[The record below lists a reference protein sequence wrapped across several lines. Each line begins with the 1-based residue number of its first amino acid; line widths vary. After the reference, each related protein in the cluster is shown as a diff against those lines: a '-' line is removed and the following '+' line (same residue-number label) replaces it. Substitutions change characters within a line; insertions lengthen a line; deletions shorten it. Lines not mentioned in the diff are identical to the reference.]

1 MSLIDYEEVRPW
13 ARAIKYRT
21 GLRDKPGV
29 MPPWYIEKDIGIQQF
44 KDDPSLSDHEI
55 ALIAQVGG
63 QRRPAGQS
71 RRTCPPPVPFID
83 VDEWE
88 IGQPDLIVSSP
99 SFEIAGDAPDW
110 WGSIGE
116 VPTGLTEDRY
126 VAAMEYKEITERSEG
141 ETRATVGGLFVV
153 HHATLGVTDPDPDPN
168 EDDPLAAQRRWPT
181 HEVGRNADVFDPE
194 AGKIMKA
201 GSSLQ
206 FNSMHLHAN
215 GADTRAHLEVGF
227 RFHPRGYQPTRK
239 WVRMSFGN
247 GVDLDIEAMDP
258 DQQMESYFT
267 LPENT
272 LITIFEPHMH
282 APGVRMCLD
291 AIWGHHVQTLNCA
304 GYDHS
309 WVRVYNYEDDAAPL
323 LPKGTILRMT
333 GYFDNSPS
341 NPNVPDPRNW
351 SGGGAPLGRPDVHQP
366 DARRLPD
373 RRGVRGRDGQAAR
386 EPRSRRRRGHH
397 RLPALRHGRGG
408 AGRRRRR
415 TDSESRRERGF
426 PAGRSRSFSSPGC
439 WSAWP
444 RRTPTRSACGGR
456 TTSGRKWFPPTKGGS
471 RTRTGPST
479 WCSGRM
485 NRNWEEELH
494 IPIGPDN
501 TIEPGGPDQGQ
512 PTWFLPRR
520 NRFLFRI
527 RVPADFGDKELVWT
541 LTSPNGETKR
551 AYGTLLPDYYM
562 DNNVRMANNGAG
574 VSGDLFKN
582 VGPTLEVHG
591 ESTRKVKANE
601 PVTLTAVA
609 HDEDGLPTPR
619 RAMRPVDPAR
629 PTSLTPIAARGL
641 RLSWF
646 VYRAAGPV
654 TFDPVQAK
662 VWEDTRANSNSPW
675 GAGWETPGSATR
687 TTSGWCRRPSASRAP
702 TCYAASPTTAA
713 WEPTRRSR
721 SW

>member
-1 MSLIDYEEVRPW
+1 MTTTRNRRRILSWQVLLTTAVAALVALPSPAAAQAAAADEVTFTRDIAPILQRSCQKCHRPDSLAPMSLIDYEEVRPW

-29 MPPWYIEKDIGIQQF
+29 MPPWYIEKDIGIQRF
-44 KDDPSLSDHEI
+44 KDDPSLSDQEI
-55 ALIAQVGG
+55 ALIARWADNGAPRG
-63 QRRPAGQS
+63 NPADL
-71 RRTCPPPVPFID
+71 PPPVPFID

-99 SFEIAGDAPDW
+99 SFEVAGDAPDW

-153 HHATLGVTDPDPDPN
+153 HHATLGVTDPNPDPN
-168 EDDPLAAQRRWPT
+168 ENDPLAAQRRWPT

-215 GADTRAHLEVGF
+215 GADTRAHLDVGF
-227 RFHPRGYQPTRK
+227 KFHPRGYEPTRK

-258 DQQMESYFT
+258 DQQMEAYFT

-323 LPKGTILRMT
+323 LPKGAILRMT

-351 SGGGAPLGRPDVHQP
+351 SGGGHRSVDQMFINLMRGVYLTDEEFAAEM
-366 DARRLPD
+366 ARRRANL
-373 RRGVRGRDGQAAR
+373 GLADG
-386 EPRSRRRRGHH
+386 EV
-397 RLPALRHGRGG
+397 
-408 AGRRRRR
+408 
-415 TDSESRRERGF
+415 TI
-426 PAGRSRSFSSPGC
+426 GC
-439 WSAWP
+439 P
-444 RRTPTRSACGGR
+444 LCG
-456 TTSGRKWFPPTKGGS
+456 TVE
-471 RTRTGPST
+471 
-479 WCSGRM
+479 M
-485 NRNWEEELH
+485 E
-494 IPIGPDN
+494 
-501 TIEPGGPDQGQ
+501 
-512 PTWFLPRR
+512 
-520 NRFLFRI
+520 
-527 RVPADFGDKELVWT
+527 PADD
-541 LTSPNGETKR
+541 
-551 AYGTLLPDYYM
+551 
-562 DNNVRMANNGAG
+562 AG
-574 VSGDLFKN
+574 G
-582 VGPTLEVHG
+582 G
-591 ESTRKVKANE
+591 
-601 PVTLTAVA
+601 
-609 HDEDGLPTPR
+609 
-619 RAMRPVDPAR
+619 
-629 PTSLTPIAARGL
+629 
-641 RLSWF
+641 
-646 VYRAAGPV
+646 
-654 TFDPVQAK
+654 Q
-662 VWEDTRANSNSPW
+662 
-675 GAGWETPGSATR
+675 
-687 TTSGWCRRPSASRAP
+687 
-702 TCYAASPTTAA
+702 
-713 WEPTRRSR
+713 
-721 SW
+721 